1 MRYESHR
8 FHDAYLQIQIK
19 DRGFLGNGLFLGEA
33 FLPLNELRLG
43 DLDQRLSDLPQIQLP
58 LSKPS
63 GFGEKTFFKWKEI
76 FDFLNPIFSPKILM
90 WCWLWIPDILIK
102 LPSNFCRKK
111 NESCEKKTTDAPDE
125 EFLLLYKNPI
135 FLWSILNFP
144 HQSKR
149 AT

>member
-43 DLDQRLSDLPQIQLP
+43 DLDQRLCDLPQIQLP

-63 GFGEKTFFKWKEI
+63 GFGEKTFFNWKEI
-76 FDFLNPIFSPKILM
+76 FDIFKTHFFPQRF
-90 WCWLWIPDILIK
+90 WCDVGFGFQTFWSSCQAI
-102 LPSNFCRKK
+102 FAERKTK
-111 NESCEKKTTDAPDE
+111 AVKKTTDAPDE

-144 HQSKR
+144 HQNKR

>member
-1 MRYESHR
+1 MDIIFSVLRYEPHR

-63 GFGEKTFFKWKEI
+63 GFGENTFSLGKKV
-76 FDFLNPIFSPKILM
+76 FDFNFIHSISIDSDVMLALDSRHFDQVAKQFLQKEKR
-90 WCWLWIPDILIK
+90 K
-102 LPSNFCRKK
+102 L
-111 NESCEKKTTDAPDE
+111 
-125 EFLLLYKNPI
+125 
-135 FLWSILNFP
+135 
-144 HQSKR
+144 
-149 AT
+149 

>member
-1 MRYESHR
+1 MKPLICKFKIRQITIPIHLKISFFSVLRYEPHR

-63 GFGEKTFFKWKEI
+63 GFGENTF
-76 FDFLNPIFSPKILM
+76 S
-90 WCWLWIPDILIK
+90 
-102 LPSNFCRKK
+102 
-111 NESCEKKTTDAPDE
+111 
-125 EFLLLYKNPI
+125 
-135 FLWSILNFP
+135 
-144 HQSKR
+144 
-149 AT
+149 